1 MWELKGKKK
10 VINDCANFSYL
21 LQNGSQYL
29 CHAHQ
34 YASHTYLTLIYVK
47 YKSILK
53 VLVAVRICI
62 QYD

>member
-1 MWELKGKKK
+1 M
-10 VINDCANFSYL
+10 NDRSYFSYL

-34 YASHTYLTLIYVK
+34 YASYTYLALIYVK

-53 VLVAVRICI
+53 VLVAVHICI